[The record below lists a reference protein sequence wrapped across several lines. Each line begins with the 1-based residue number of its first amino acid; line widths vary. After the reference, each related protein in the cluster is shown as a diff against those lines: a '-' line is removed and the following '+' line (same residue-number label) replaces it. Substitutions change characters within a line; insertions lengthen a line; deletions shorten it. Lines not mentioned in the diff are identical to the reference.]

1 MHLDARGKA
10 LEAMVQPADAMEARR
25 THEVTEGASSTKM
38 MEQATLGGRKDVN
51 EIIEGKTERDRHAG
65 DERTA
70 SR

>member
-1 MHLDARGKA
+1 
-10 LEAMVQPADAMEARR
+10 MEAGRSDQ
-25 THEVTEGASSTKM
+25 VAEGASSTKM
-38 MEQATLGGRKDVN
+38 IEQATLGGRKDVN